1 MLQLDSYRSTFQTF
15 EKLGERGRPMRK
27 FCFSVT
33 VLAGIVTQSGA
44 AIADG
49 CSIDGV
55 KLECGSGDN
64 RAVLAALA
72 SPKTSEALSKPLELL
87 DNFNK
92 PADLETFRKSIELS
106 WRQANKAERA
116 ERRRMKRR
124 EISPEE
130 FEKWSAGYDD
140 ARANYDAA
148 MTLYRNLVW
157 FGKNGKPAPQG

>member
-1 MLQLDSYRSTFQTF
+1 
-15 EKLGERGRPMRK
+15 MRK
-27 FCFSVT
+27 FCFT
-33 VLAGIVTQSGA
+33 TLVLTGIMLQPGT

-49 CSIDGV
+49 CGLNGI
-55 KLECGSGDN
+55 KLDCGSGDN
-64 RAVLAALA
+64 KAVLAALA
-72 SPKTSEALSKPLELL
+72 SPQTSNMLSTPLELI
-87 DNFNK
+87 DNFSK
-92 PADLETFRKSIELS
+92 PADLETFRKSIELN

-157 FGKNGKPAPQG
+157 FGKNGKPAPDG